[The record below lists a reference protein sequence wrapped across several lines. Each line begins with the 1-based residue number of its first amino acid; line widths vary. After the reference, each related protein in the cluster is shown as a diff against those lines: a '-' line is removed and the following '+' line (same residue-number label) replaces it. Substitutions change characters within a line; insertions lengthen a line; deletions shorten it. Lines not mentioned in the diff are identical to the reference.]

1 MRAAPLLAALTL
13 FAATPAAF
21 AAPKP
26 APKPQNQTPPKPSEM
41 LSEEQ
46 LFAQLAKAESAE
58 DEENSELNGR
68 SDLGARIVTPLIQS
82 LQDEVM
88 TRLDAISIEDLC
100 QRARSAGVDCGGRSS
115 ADFTI

>member
-1 MRAAPLLAALTL
+1 MRGPRGGYR
-13 FAATPAAF
+13 
-21 AAPKP
+21 
-26 APKPQNQTPPKPSEM
+26 
-41 LSEEQ
+41 
-46 LFAQLAKAESAE
+46 LAKERRRITVGEVVRVAESVDDGE
-58 DEENSELNGR
+58 GDGLNGR

-100 QRARSAGVDCGGRSS
+100 QRARNAGVDCGGRSS